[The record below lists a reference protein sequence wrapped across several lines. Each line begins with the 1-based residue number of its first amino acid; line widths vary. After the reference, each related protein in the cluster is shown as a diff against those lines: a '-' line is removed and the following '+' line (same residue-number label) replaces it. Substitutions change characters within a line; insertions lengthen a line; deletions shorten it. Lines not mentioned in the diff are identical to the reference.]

1 MNSALTDIK
10 GTINNEKKSDIYR
23 NSCTSDCKCRAF
35 LCDTDSVNGTNK
47 KTAVLVGDIAAAIS
61 IDLGEDGSEEEQ
73 ETVPM
78 SDVVTYDIADLT
90 IPLESTDGDT
100 ANHVAVITVTFSMNS
115 KDKDYKAYGDLSTRE
130 SLIKGEINDV
140 VSSYTLEDI
149 KVSGSEVEQQ
159 ILERVQKMF
168 DSKFIFNVTLSSAL
182 YQ

>member
-1 MNSALTDIK
+1 MKKNLISIVILALLIVNVVLSAVTLI
-10 GTINNEKKSDIYR
+10 
-23 NSCTSDCKCRAF
+23 
-35 LCDTDSVNGTNK
+35 SVTGTNK
-47 KTAVLVGDIAAAIS
+47 KTAALVGDIAAAIS

-100 ANHVAVITVTFSMNS
+100 ANHVAVITVNS

-149 KVSGSEVEQQ
+149 KVSSSEVEQQ

>member
-1 MNSALTDIK
+1 MKKNLISIVILALLIVKVVLSAVTLI
-10 GTINNEKKSDIYR
+10 
-23 NSCTSDCKCRAF
+23 
-35 LCDTDSVNGTNK
+35 SVTGTNK
-47 KTAVLVGDIAAAIS
+47 KTAALVGDIAAAIS

-149 KVSGSEVEQQ
+149 KVSSSEVEQQ

>member
-1 MNSALTDIK
+1 MKKNLISIVILALLIVN
-10 GTINNEKKSDIYR
+10 IVLS
-23 NSCTSDCKCRAF
+23 
-35 LCDTDSVNGTNK
+35 SVTLISVAGTNK
-47 KTAVLVGDIAAAIS
+47 KTAALVGDVAAAIS

-73 ETVPM
+73 ESIPM

-90 IPLESTDGDT
+90 IPLEDSEGDDKS
-100 ANHVAVITVTFSMNS
+100 HVAVITVTFSMNS

-140 VSSYTLEDI
+140 VSSYTIEDI
-149 KVSGSEVEQQ
+149 KVSTHEVEQE
-159 ILERVQKMF
+159 ILDRVQTMF

>member
-1 MNSALTDIK
+1 
-10 GTINNEKKSDIYR
+10 
-23 NSCTSDCKCRAF
+23 
-35 LCDTDSVNGTNK
+35 
-47 KTAVLVGDIAAAIS
+47 
-61 IDLGEDGSEEEQ
+61 
-73 ETVPM
+73 M

-115 KDKDYKAYGDLSTRE
+115 KDKDYKSYGDLSTRE

-149 KVSGSEVEQQ
+149 KVSSSEVEQQ

>member
-1 MNSALTDIK
+1 MKKNLISIVILALLIVNVVLSAVTLI
-10 GTINNEKKSDIYR
+10 
-23 NSCTSDCKCRAF
+23 
-35 LCDTDSVNGTNK
+35 SVTGTNK
-47 KTAVLVGDIAAAIS
+47 KTAALVGDIAAAIS

-73 ETVPM
+73 ETVLM

-115 KDKDYKAYGDLSTRE
+115 KAYGDLSTRE

-149 KVSGSEVEQQ
+149 KVSSSEVEQQ

>member
-1 MNSALTDIK
+1 
-10 GTINNEKKSDIYR
+10 
-23 NSCTSDCKCRAF
+23 
-35 LCDTDSVNGTNK
+35 
-47 KTAVLVGDIAAAIS
+47 
-61 IDLGEDGSEEEQ
+61 
-73 ETVPM
+73 M

-149 KVSGSEVEQQ
+149 KVSSSEVEQQ